1 MTDRSIVQSVVWI
14 LGLVTLVSLGIGGYL
29 AIDGKPIPDFIIG
42 MGTGAMGAV
51 AGLLARTSSSPPN
64 EPEEPIGG

>member
-1 MTDRSIVQSVVWI
+1 MTDRSIVQSVVWV
-14 LGLVTLVSLGIGGYL
+14 LGLVTLAALGIGGYL
-29 AIDGKPIPDFIIG
+29 AIHEKSVPDFIIG

-64 EPEEPIGG
+64 DPPE